1 MRKRSGFFRR
11 KLNTSQSQADPNYEE
26 LPTAPSHI
34 KSLDLAFSPTL
45 SEQQGTHRRP
55 LTDDQQNRDL
65 NPTPPVPSIPLSF
78 HPNNAGAQSDQPP
91 PMPLKSRISSN
102 GSRRHS
108 PSSLDREDPQ
118 AEPSTPTNSKSLFSS
133 VQETSRKSG
142 HATQQS
148 RHGSP
153 AESLFSHSV
162 SSRSHSPVF
171 SSSKQQPTSPPSS
184 SSNKPWLHPTSR
196 ASADRSDPL
205 SPSRAQPRS
214 PSSTNLPPSSLSKT
228 RTVPGSFDSR
238 SSKTR
243 PVLNPS
249 AFLCSSPNALLDG
262 GGQSGSSGGS
272 ASQYAVGSIT
282 SSLFPESPTTHRLSH
297 LSSTG
302 LSEEDKLRLSLER
315 WNLDYD
321 GILRGGLTSISSALT
336 PKASTSDLYDPH
348 SQAQDVGISERMLAK
363 PLVLS
368 PSPLQKYNLTKNPS
382 HHLES
387 SAFSAASTCLPSLVN
402 PNRAAMQSRYPAES
416 LDKSPSSL
424 ARIRA
429 LDLDSSTSISSSS
442 PALIL
447 NSVVLSPNQSP
458 SSDGSTPRFNS
469 GSISSPNLGTPGSSN
484 LAGIVV
490 SRANSM
496 KESRN
501 PSVIQVPVAR
511 VSSLCRRGFTE
522 DDQAPAPKLLGSL
535 FSPVSR
541 QPSIRPQT
549 TTSQPVSRTTSA
561 ETAPSII
568 DHLAGLTCEDDDS
581 GPESSRLPPS
591 IRLVS
596 TSSEP
601 NPPNSVLTANRPPIS
616 VITQPHSRPSA
627 FNNRADPSPFSM
639 STGRASPTIR
649 TQSNKAGSVR
659 RGNPGLGIKPTMEP
673 DRSPKQHVPQL
684 QRRDLDKSQSTKYGS
699 ATDDHRAP
707 RNHQSSPNLRSLRPS
722 TPPDSSF
729 FSVIVSGPQHSGL
742 DSKVMSQAERDIL
755 EAHCQSHSLPG
766 STSSSNP
773 GDPDKPNSPSSNS
786 RHLLIVPGM
795 TPEANALRLAELFW
809 QEDESIIKRRKLT
822 EWLGSPETAQ
832 NQLQVLTRRAF
843 MDKFDFKNLRIDL
856 AFRKLCTKM
865 YLKGETQQVDRILA
879 EFSRRY
885 WEQNQSHIYVNADMV
900 HAMTYSILL
909 LNTDLHIVDTTTRMS
924 RSQFIRNTMETIQ
937 AQLSTF
943 EPLSSSRSKSS
954 SAEPPRPSTATP
966 EAVRTNLRASS
977 HGSMTSRNRRTSFV
991 DLSRVLPASSTLSQ
1005 SATRPSMER
1014 WRDVLRTGSQP
1025 SVKTPHRSHSI
1036 TSWPSE
1042 DEIQS
1047 RGGVCSPPP
1056 GSAGTDHERH
1066 PSIDT
1071 MTSYSPAANRIDEH
1085 SSTSPL
1091 NSAENGSPAPKT
1103 NGVSKALF
1111 DKEIETL
1118 LKEIYMAIKS
1128 QPIAQIAVSHSQEPG
1143 PYDSLQRMTSRRST
1157 QSHGYADTIGPHKRA
1172 SLRGFGGLAG
1182 MLNAAPDLPGAR
1194 SSSPTPSASTSV
1206 SSLPSGMMGYSSNAG
1221 SSLNLTNLTT
1231 PSIGFVSNLS
1241 QSIIREQHEE
1251 ESLESS
1257 QIEDEQSRDSEL
1269 ALLGAPWA
1277 KEGILQ
1283 RKQYWESKGKR
1294 HKDRGWAQVFVVI
1307 QTGVLKMFQFGN
1319 SGGSSGG
1326 MGGGAGAGGGEIG
1339 ATTTT
1344 DSDGVSGVG
1353 GGNWLPNAQLL
1364 GAITLSHALTSV
1376 LVSGYSKDRPHVF
1389 VLTLSNGA
1397 SYFFQAGTEELVYE
1411 WVSTCNYWAARLSKE
1426 PLTGGVSNME
1436 YGWNQ
1441 LLDTDLASTSEKKE
1455 ELRECHTDREEM
1467 MSIVSGHSGHS
1478 HTGLRL
1484 RDRLFSSLP
1493 LGSPLSPPLIHQA
1506 NRTSDVEHWSHSATS
1521 TDTPNSPHTDS
1532 KAASTLNLDRPAHQ
1546 PSVPEKLTISD
1557 WVPPVPPM
1565 ALSSHPE
1572 HVQLESLKRHNSH
1585 IQVELEK
1592 HNLLRRPMVNLYWNR
1607 PTHLHKAM
1615 TNWEKKSQYL
1625 MAEIIKYTTYLN
1637 ALESTIKLKLSL
1649 SKATS
1654 SASH

>member
-184 SSNKPWLHPTSR
+184 SSNKPWLHPTSK

-336 PKASTSDLYDPH
+336 PKACQSSLAVSPSAPNEHSRQVVHPTGFDLQSAPDIDTLSSSGSMSSFVSATSDLYDPH

-535 FSPVSR
+535 FLPVSR

-561 ETAPSII
+561 ETAPSTI

-900 HAMTYSILL
+900 HAMTRNYLPSNLSVQADRRAPRRNLL
-909 LNTDLHIVDTTTRMS
+909 GL
-924 RSQFIRNTMETIQ
+924 
-937 AQLSTF
+937 
-943 EPLSSSRSKSS
+943 
-954 SAEPPRPSTATP
+954 PRQPP

-1294 HKDRGWAQVFVVI
+1294 HKDRG
-1307 QTGVLKMFQFGN
+1307 FGN

-1364 GAITLSHALTSV
+1364 GAITLSHALTS
-1376 LVSGYSKDRPHVF
+1376 GHG
-1389 VLTLSNGA
+1389 GA
-1397 SYFFQAGTEELVYE
+1397 GVRVGVNLQLL
-1411 WVSTCNYWAARLSKE
+1411 AARLSKE